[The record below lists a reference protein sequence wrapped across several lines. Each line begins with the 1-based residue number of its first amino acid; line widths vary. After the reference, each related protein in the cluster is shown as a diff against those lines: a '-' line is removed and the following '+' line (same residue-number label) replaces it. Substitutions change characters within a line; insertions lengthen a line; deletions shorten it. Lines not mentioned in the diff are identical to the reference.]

1 MSLCKFL
8 NPEAVEEAIAEVAR
22 VAKAEGVDVALIGGV
37 AMKVFWHQGRWM
49 ISSSRGWETLT
60 EESSIITREICM
72 ERPQHWYA
80 PDLPA

>member
-37 AMKVFWHQGRWM
+37 DYDPQ
-49 ISSSRGWETLT
+49 TLLT
-60 EESSIITREICM
+60 HAINDM
-72 ERPQHWYA
+72 AW
-80 PDLPA
+80 D